1 VSKKKHKAIEKSHIP
16 HPRDTQMRHLR
27 PDSYRAKEPL
37 LKTKLIPSPS
47 MTECPEDTA
56 SLITTPLEKTNAGI
70 NPQSRYY
77 IRGVLHT
84 HPWSLRV
91 GAFFTLLFFLLTP
104 LTIVVS
110 ILVVLS
116 GFISG
121 LPEWISNRLLFLPA
135 LLLVFGLGY
144 LIWGRTAKCRICHQ
158 PLFVHKAAI
167 KHVKS
172 HRRPCLGHVLPLSL
186 HLLIF
191 SWFRCS
197 SCGTSIRLKK

>member
-1 VSKKKHKAIEKSHIP
+1 MSNKQRKAIKKSHIP
-16 HPRDTQMRHLR
+16 HPRDTQMRHL
-27 PDSYRAKEPL
+27 PPYNYRSKEPH
-37 LKTKLIPSPS
+37 LKTKIIPSTS
-47 MTECPEDTA
+47 ITKHPEDTA
-56 SLITTPLEKTNAGI
+56 SLLTTPLEKTNAGKC
-70 NPQSRYY
+70 PQSRFY

-84 HPWSLRV
+84 HPWSLRL

-121 LPEWISNRLLFLPA
+121 LPQWVSNGLLFLPA
-135 LLLVFGLGY
+135 LLVVFGLCY
-144 LIWGRTAKCRICHQ
+144 LIWGRTAKCRICLQ

-172 HRRPCLGHVLPLSL
+172 HKLPCFGHVLPLSL